1 MTIDQDMLFGAV
13 AVQEFGHL
21 ADRWEE
27 IVSKWSA
34 SPGVRLSDLLVERGW
49 ISHDQCQQ
57 VWAILQSRKEK
68 NTGATSQDTDRT
80 ATQPSTQSP
89 SMPTQ
94 AWETEDLN
102 STANGLS
109 TEHIKRFEKIRE
121 HAEGGL
127 GVIYKA
133 TDKQLDRMVALKQI
147 RRDKADDVMLRNRF
161 VFEGKITGQLE
172 HPGIVP
178 VYASGTD
185 TTGQPY
191 YAMRFL
197 SGVELRQKIDEYHE
211 QRTSDQVGDRAG
223 QLRQILERF
232 VDVCNVVAYAHSKG
246 ILHRDI
252 KPRNIMLG
260 KYGETWLVDWGL
272 ARRIAQPVSPGEV
285 EDTLSIQA
293 QGNGDTRHGQFMGTP
308 LYSSPEQLYGDL
320 EGLGPSTDV
329 FSLGVVLY
337 AILTG
342 KLPIE
347 MTVGTTIDRL
357 ALARRYNESDY
368 PRPSQI
374 VSDCPRPLEAICL
387 KAMAGKVSDRYP
399 DAVALRSDV
408 ERWLVD
414 EAVHAYRDRWWEKA
428 RRWIRQHPKAT
439 STAVSSLSVL
449 SVALILSMIVFL
461 EKNRQIE
468 NKRIEAVEARNAA
481 NDSREDAEAVSE
493 FVTNMLL
500 WADPDNGKD
509 TSVLSMLQDA
519 ESSLEGDR
527 SFSALRRMLL
537 SAAIM
542 DSYLSIGDAEGASRI
557 QTNLEHLVEEVRQ
570 THPKEAA
577 IVSCKL
583 AECMWSL
590 ADERGRQEAYVFVK
604 SSIETL
610 KKYMVPDEQQFLV
623 ARGNLAFMEMVM
635 DPSPE
640 KAVVIE
646 EIIDQ
651 QLRFEGAS
659 SSGAFMLTAHLAGY
673 YVNAKQ
679 SEKGIALL
687 RSALIEA
694 PKRLGESHSIVI
706 KLWNDLGNYV
716 ADPVEA
722 EQCLTNA
729 YGLAKKKYGIGH
741 RLTILPGI
749 NLAATCADLGRFD
762 HAAKV
767 WDEIW
772 GAIESTSIPSFH
784 FETQRDLYVF
794 SLLQAKRYVDA
805 ESMIR
810 KWLEVSVTPENENWM
825 TSVAKREQLLIESL
839 IPQNKLSEA
848 EELLNNYKAV
858 DEPRWH
864 LARAHLRL
872 AQGLRDQPTIEHLEA
887 VYKAYRDLDL
897 PVLRYSFLS
906 ESCQLLISLYR
917 EQAEDSKASDVERVF
932 QEKCQPPK

>member
-1 MTIDQDMLFGAV
+1 MTIDQDMLFGAA

-21 ADRWEE
+21 ADRWDE

-68 NTGATSQDTDRT
+68 NTDATSQDTDRT
-80 ATQPSTQSP
+80 ATQPTTPSP

-94 AWETEDLN
+94 AWAIRGMHGKADGPSSEEL
-102 STANGLS
+102 
-109 TEHIKRFEKIRE
+109 KRFEKLRD
-121 HAEGGL
+121 HAKGGL
-127 GVIYKA
+127 GIIYQA
-133 TDKQLDRMVALKQI
+133 TDKELDRMVALKQI
-147 RRDKADDVMLRNRF
+147 RSDKANDLIFRNRF

-178 VYASGTD
+178 VYSLGTD
-185 TTGQPY
+185 ATGQPY

-197 SGVELRQKIDEYHE
+197 SGTELRQKIDEYH
-211 QRTSDQVGDRAG
+211 RLGMKDRVGDRAG
-223 QLRQILERF
+223 ELRKMLDRF

-285 EDTLSIQA
+285 VDTWTIRAQA
-293 QGNGDTRHGQFMGTP
+293 NDETQLGEYLGTP
-308 LYSSPEQLYGDL
+308 GYSSPEQLYGDL
-320 EGLGPSTDV
+320 ESLGPTTDV

-337 AILTG
+337 EILTG

-347 MTVGTTIDRL
+347 FDNTQKIDRL
-357 ALARRYNESDY
+357 ALARSYNESDY
-368 PRPSQI
+368 PKPSKV
-374 VSDCPRPLEAICL
+374 VSGCPRPLEAICL

-399 DAVALRSDV
+399 DAVALRADV
-408 ERWLVD
+408 ERWLAD
-414 EAVHAYRDRWWEKA
+414 
-428 RRWIRQHPKAT
+428 
-439 STAVSSLSVL
+439 
-449 SVALILSMIVFL
+449 
-461 EKNRQIE
+461 
-468 NKRIEAVEARNAA
+468 EAVEAYSYSWWEKRKRWVKSHPTTTASGVWLAFLSLALLFAINLVEA
-481 NDSREDAEAVSE
+481 NRQMVKANRQMKAEQVEAINSRADAESVSE

-500 WADPDNGKD
+500 WADPDDEKD
-509 TSVLSMLQDA
+509 TPVLSMLRDA
-519 ESSLEGDR
+519 ESSLEGDK
-527 SFSALRRMLL
+527 SISALRRMLL

-542 DSYLSIGDAEGASRI
+542 DSYLSIGEREGAERLQPNVRQLI
-557 QTNLEHLVEEVRQ
+557 DEVRE

-583 AECMWSL
+583 AGCMWSL
-590 ADERGRQEAYVFVK
+590 SDERGRQEAYLHVK
-604 SSIETL
+604 KSVETL
-610 KKYMVPDEQQFLV
+610 EKYMAPDEQQFLL
-623 ARGNLAFMEMVM
+623 ARGNLAFMEIVK
-635 DPSPE
+635 DPSPQ
-640 KAVVIE
+640 KALVIE
-646 EIIDQ
+646 EIIEQ

-659 SSGAFMLTAHLAGY
+659 SSGAFMMTAHLAGY
-673 YVNAKQ
+673 YINVKQ

-716 ADPVEA
+716 ADPIEA

-729 YGLAKKKYGIGH
+729 YDLAKKKYGIGH

-749 NLAATCADLGRFD
+749 NLAAARADLGRFD

-772 GAIESTSIPSFH
+772 FAIESKSKPSLSL
-784 FETQRDLYVF
+784 ETQRDLYVF

-810 KWLEVSVTPENENWM
+810 KWLKVSVTPESEMWT

-848 EELLNNYKAV
+848 EELLNNYKAI

-917 EQAEDSKASDVERVF
+917 EQGEVSKANEVERVF